1 VKSLDSG
8 FATSY
13 ASCQLIEQ
21 STPKI
26 EVYSDG
32 DHFSHP
38 EYLIVSVLRI
48 FGIAPA
54 SFLSFLFFRFDE
66 TLSKVRL

>member
-1 VKSLDSG
+1 VKSFDSG
-8 FATSY
+8 LATSY

-26 EVYSDG
+26 EVNSDA

-38 EYLIVSVLRI
+38 ESLIVSVLSI
-48 FGIAPA
+48 FGLAPA
-54 SFLSFLFFRFDE
+54 SFLSFLFFRLDE